1 MRNLRGYLLASAAF
15 ACVGAAAGPANAQ
28 IAEGAGA
35 TFPSV
40 VYRSIMDCLFNQVQG
55 SAGKPG
61 PQAKSSACPAFNAS
75 GFGGVILYAPTG
87 SGNGKATLLSNLP
100 ATIGVP
106 NPLQTVPYTDSTV
119 GITTTTSPACFV

>member
-61 PQAKSSACPAFNAS
+61 PQAKSSACPAFRR
-75 GFGGVILYAPTG
+75 
-87 SGNGKATLLSNLP
+87 
-100 ATIGVP
+100 
-106 NPLQTVPYTDSTV
+106 
-119 GITTTTSPACFV
+119 